1 MSTFAI
7 LATGSSMSQS
17 VADSVRGRCSVIA
30 VSDAFR
36 LAPWADALV
45 SSDPQWWRVNEDAW
59 EFAGN
64 KYRAKR
70 NEAAPR
76 DVREVVAPSGSNS
89 GLLALIVAETL
100 GATKALLLG
109 YDMGGTHF
117 FGPHTKGLANTTA
130 SRFETF
136 KKQFA
141 RWKTEMDVVNCTT
154 GSALHCYRFSAV
166 EREL

>member
-45 SSDPQWWRVNEDAW
+45 SSDPQWWRANPDALN
-59 EFAGN
+59 FAGD

-70 NEAAPR
+70 QE
-76 DVREVVAPSGSNS
+76 DVANVHGVAAPSGSNS
-89 GLLALIVAETL
+89 GLLALIVAEML

-117 FGPHTKGLANTTA
+117 FGPHTKGLMNTTA

>member
-7 LATGSSMSQS
+7 LATGASMSQS
-17 VADSVRGRCSVIA
+17 VADSVRGRCKVIA
-30 VSDAFR
+30 VSDAYR
-36 LAPWADALV
+36 LAPWADAMV
-45 SSDPQWWRVNEDAW
+45 SSDPQWWRANPDALQ
-59 EFAGN
+59 FQGC

-70 NEAAPR
+70 QE
-76 DVREVVAPSGSNS
+76 DVAGVLGVSAPSGSNS
-89 GLLALIVAETL
+89 GLLALVVAEML

-136 KKQFA
+136 KKQFT
-141 RWKTEMDVVNCTT
+141 RWQTKIEVVNCTN
-154 GSALHCYRFSAV
+154 GSALHCYRFSTV

>member
-7 LATGSSMSQS
+7 LATGSSMSQQ
-17 VADSVRGRCSVIA
+17 VADSVKGRCKVIA

-45 SSDPQWWRVNEDAW
+45 SSDPQWWHANKDSFD
-59 EFAGN
+59 FAGG
-64 KYRAKR
+64 KYRSKR
-70 NEAAPR
+70 REAAPGIQ
-76 DVREVVAPSGSNS
+76 EVASPSGSNS
-89 GLLALIVAETL
+89 GLLALIVAEML
-100 GATKALLLG
+100 GATKVLLLG

-117 FGPHTKGLANTTA
+117 FGPHTKGLMNTTA

-141 RWKTEMDVVNCTT
+141 RWKTDMDVVNCTP
-154 GSALHCYRFSAV
+154 GSALHCYRFGAV